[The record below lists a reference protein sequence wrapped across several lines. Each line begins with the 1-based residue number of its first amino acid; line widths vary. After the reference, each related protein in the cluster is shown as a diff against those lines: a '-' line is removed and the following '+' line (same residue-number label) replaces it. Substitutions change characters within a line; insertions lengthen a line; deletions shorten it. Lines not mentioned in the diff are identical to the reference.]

1 METVGDKYMLV
12 SGLPNRDQR
21 HSQHMARAALEML
34 ATAQDISVAGQH
46 VLVQIGVH
54 CGEVV
59 AGVVGQKRPHYA
71 VFGSSV
77 CVASRMESTSQPG
90 RINCSETF
98 HKCVMMVS
106 LHVLQYFIYTVRT
119 RLTGSCGRSAPVK
132 TFSLRIEDW
141 FKSKAAV
148 NLSTASSCCR
158 SQFEIDS
165 Q

>member
-98 HKCVMMVS
+98 HKCVMTTS
-106 LHVLQYFIYTVRT
+106 LHVLQCFMYTV
-119 RLTGSCGRSAPVK
+119 
-132 TFSLRIEDW
+132 
-141 FKSKAAV
+141 
-148 NLSTASSCCR
+148 
-158 SQFEIDS
+158 
-165 Q
+165 

>member
-98 HKCVMMVS
+98 HKYVMMVS
-106 LHVLQYFIYTVRT
+106 LYVL
-119 RLTGSCGRSAPVK
+119 
-132 TFSLRIEDW
+132 
-141 FKSKAAV
+141 
-148 NLSTASSCCR
+148 
-158 SQFEIDS
+158 
-165 Q
+165 